1 MRKKDGSQN
10 RLPFLQMIE
19 IKMEKLYMIHQ
30 NLPMILT
37 IENILPNIEF
47 RHWMKMGNRKPVLE
61 KVKER
66 NISGKGSLFR
76 QMTGMNTVNASSGE
90 NHGLNIV
97 TDIFHLN
104 YILITGLM
112 KDRGWRLN
120 QPSMKV

>member
-10 RLPFLQMIE
+10 RLPFLQMAE

-30 NLPMILT
+30 SLPMIQKIKNT
-37 IENILPNIEF
+37 LPSIEF
-47 RHWMKMGNRKPVLE
+47 RHWMKMVIRKPVLG

-66 NISGKGSLFR
+66 NISGNESLFQ

-104 YILITGLM
+104 YISITGPM
-112 KDRGWRLN
+112 KDRDL
-120 QPSMKV
+120 K

>member
-1 MRKKDGSQN
+1 MKKKAGSRS
-10 RLPFLQMIE
+10 RLPCLQMIE

-30 NLPMILT
+30 SLPMIQKIKNT
-37 IENILPNIEF
+37 LPSIEF

-66 NISGKGSLFR
+66 NISGNGFLFR

>member
-1 MRKKDGSQN
+1 
-10 RLPFLQMIE
+10 
-19 IKMEKLYMIHQ
+19 
-30 NLPMILT
+30 MILKIKNT
-37 IENILPNIEF
+37 HPCIEF
-47 RHWMKMGNRKPVLE
+47 QHWMKMGNRKPVLE

-76 QMTGMNTVNASSGE
+76 QMTGMNTVNVSSGE

-112 KDRGWRLN
+112 KGRGWRLN